1 MVAVFAFFLAVPVL
15 RLLAESF
22 ASEAGAGI
30 ANYISV
36 LTGKGFLTALG
47 HSAAVSIASAV
58 TATAIAFFLAYT
70 IQYTN
75 VPPVFKSLIRTLATL
90 PMLLPTITYGFAI
103 IYSFGKQGLLTRLFG
118 RQIFEIYGFGG
129 LLFGYVIYTLPV
141 SFLLILNTMR
151 YIDKKFSVVSR
162 VMGDKPL
169 KTFLQ
174 TVARP
179 LLGTLAAS
187 WYSAF
192 SCALRI
198 MEFRRLWEAGTMW
211 WPRFSTMKCWEAC
224 RILTEEPW
232 WP

>member
-1 MVAVFAFFLAVPVL
+1 MTGRKEYEIKTIYCAVVAIFAVFLAVPVL

-22 ASEAGAGI
+22 AAEAGVGI
-30 ANYISV
+30 ANYASV

-75 VPPVFKSLIRTLATL
+75 VPTGFKAMIRLLATL

-118 RQIFEIYGFGG
+118 HQIFEIYGFGG

-141 SFLLILNTMR
+141 SFLLILNTM
-151 YIDKKFSVVSR
+151 S
-162 VMGDKPL
+162 
-169 KTFLQ
+169 
-174 TVARP
+174 
-179 LLGTLAAS
+179 
-187 WYSAF
+187 
-192 SCALRI
+192 
-198 MEFRRLWEAGTMW
+198 
-211 WPRFSTMKCWEAC
+211 
-224 RILTEEPW
+224 
-232 WP
+232 

>member
-1 MVAVFAFFLAVPVL
+1 MTGRKEYEIKTIYCAVVAVFAFFLAVPVL

-90 PMLLPTITYGFAI
+90 PML
-103 IYSFGKQGLLTRLFG
+103 
-118 RQIFEIYGFGG
+118 
-129 LLFGYVIYTLPV
+129 
-141 SFLLILNTMR
+141 
-151 YIDKKFSVVSR
+151 
-162 VMGDKPL
+162 
-169 KTFLQ
+169 
-174 TVARP
+174 
-179 LLGTLAAS
+179 
-187 WYSAF
+187 
-192 SCALRI
+192 
-198 MEFRRLWEAGTMW
+198 RRLHTALPLSIPSENRG
-211 WPRFSTMKCWEAC
+211 FSPDCLGARYLKFTALEDCCSDM
-224 RILTEEPW
+224 
-232 WP
+232 